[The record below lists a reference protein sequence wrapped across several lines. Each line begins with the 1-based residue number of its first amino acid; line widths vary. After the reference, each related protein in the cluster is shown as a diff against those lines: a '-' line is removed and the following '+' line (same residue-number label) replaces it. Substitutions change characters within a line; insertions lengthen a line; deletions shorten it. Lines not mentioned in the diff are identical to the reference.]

1 MARRR
6 INLGSAQLQVGARLR
21 KLSLLLALALAVS
34 GSSAV
39 AATKKPSPTPTV
51 KATAKA
57 TTKATTK
64 ATVSAKPTA
73 KSTVKTSAKP
83 SSSASTKST
92 AKPSAMSTSQS
103 TSTSTSTTTAKP
115 TVKPKPKPKPR
126 KKIKVSPSPKPKWPP
141 VGFEY
146 ESGIYAK
153 IPTSK
158 ELVGVISAKG
168 NLASQVAA
176 CSKFI
181 CGAVQVASEPGCLWW
196 EVNSK
201 VYGQNKE
208 LIGSLQTI
216 SGQSLAREV
225 KTILLISPEPLESL
239 EYVSS
244 IEVVCHQE
252 AKPEGTQ
259 SVTFTKVNK

>member
-1 MARRR
+1 M
-6 INLGSAQLQVGARLR
+6 GARLR
-21 KLSLLLALALAVS
+21 KLSILLAIAMALSA
-34 GSSAV
+34 SSAT
-39 AATKKPSPTPTV
+39 AATKTPTPTPTV
-51 KATAKA
+51 KATAK
-57 TTKATTK
+57 TTVKATAPSTIK
-64 ATVSAKPTA
+64 STAKPTA
-73 KSTVKTSAKP
+73 K
-83 SSSASTKST
+83 
-92 AKPSAMSTSQS
+92 
-103 TSTSTSTTTAKP
+103 TTAKP
-115 TVKPKPKPKPR
+115 TTTAKATAKPTSISTSTATAKATVKPKPR
-126 KKIKVSPSPKPKWPP
+126 KKIKVSPSPKPQWPP

-146 ESGIYAK
+146 ATGIYAK

-181 CGAVQVASEPGCLWW
+181 CGAVQVASEPGCVWW

-201 VYGQNKE
+201 VYAQNKD
-208 LIGSLQTI
+208 LIGELRTI
-216 SGQSLAREV
+216 TGASLAREV

-259 SVTFTKVNK
+259 AVTFTKVNG

>member
-21 KLSLLLALALAVS
+21 KLSLLLALALTVS

-39 AATKKPSPTPTV
+39 AATKKPSPTRTV
-51 KATAKA
+51 KATSKA

-73 KSTVKTSAKP
+73 KSTAKVSGKP
-83 SSSASTKST
+83 SASASTKST
-92 AKPSAMSTSQS
+92 AKPSTSS
-103 TSTSTSTTTAKP
+103 TSTSTAKP
-115 TVKPKPKPKPR
+115 TVKPKPKPKPKPR
-126 KKIKVSPSPKPKWPP
+126 KKITVSPSPKPKWPP

-208 LIGSLQTI
+208 PIGSLQTI

>member
-1 MARRR
+1 MARSR
-6 INLGSAQLQVGARLR
+6 NFLGSSKLQVGARLSN
-21 KLSLLLALALAVS
+21 LAILLALVLTAS
-34 GSSAV
+34 GSSAI
-39 AATKKPSPTPTV
+39 AATKKPTPTPTTKV
-51 KATAKA
+51 TATAKA
-57 TTKATTK
+57 TSKPTAKAT
-64 ATVSAKPTA
+64 AKPTA
-73 KSTVKTSAKP
+73 S
-83 SSSASTKST
+83 
-92 AKPSAMSTSQS
+92 S
-103 TSTSTSTTTAKP
+103 TSTSTVKPTAKASVKP
-115 TVKPKPKPKPR
+115 KPKPKPKPR
-126 KKIKVSPSPKPKWPP
+126 KKVKVTPSPKPKWPP

-176 CSKFI
+176 CRTFI
-181 CGAVQVASEPGCLWW
+181 CGAVQVASEQGCIWW

-201 VYGQNKE
+201 VYAQNRD
-208 LIGSLQTI
+208 LIGNLRTI
-216 SGQSLAREV
+216 SGASVAREV
-225 KTILLISPEPLESL
+225 KTILLISPEPLASL

-259 SVTFTKVNK
+259 SVTFTKVSS

>member
-1 MARRR
+1 MARSRF
-6 INLGSAQLQVGARLR
+6 NLGRSKLQVGARLSN
-21 KLSLLLALALAVS
+21 LAILLALVLTIS
-34 GSSAV
+34 GSSAI
-39 AATKKPSPTPTV
+39 AATKKPTPTPTTKV
-51 KATAKA
+51 TAKA
-57 TTKATTK
+57 TTKATSIPTAKASAKPSVKTSAKPTAK
-64 ATVSAKPTA
+64 ATAKPTA
-73 KSTVKTSAKP
+73 KST
-83 SSSASTKST
+83 
-92 AKPSAMSTSQS
+92 
-103 TSTSTSTTTAKP
+103 AKP
-115 TVKPKPKPKPR
+115 TAAPTAKASVKPKPKPKPKPR
-126 KKIKVSPSPKPKWPP
+126 KKVKVTPSPKPKWPP

-176 CSKFI
+176 CRTFI
-181 CGAVQVASEPGCLWW
+181 CGAVQVASEQGCVWW

-201 VYGQNKE
+201 VYAQNRD
-208 LIGSLQTI
+208 LIGNLRTI
-216 SGQSLAREV
+216 SGASVAREL
-225 KTILLISPEPLESL
+225 KTILLISPEPLSSL

-259 SVTFTKVNK
+259 TVTFTKVGS

>member
-1 MARRR
+1 MARSR
-6 INLGSAQLQVGARLR
+6 INLGSAQFQVGARLR
-21 KLSLLLALALAVS
+21 KLSILLAIALALSA
-34 GSSAV
+34 SSAT
-39 AATKKPSPTPTV
+39 AATKKPTPTPTV
-51 KATAKA
+51 KATAK
-57 TTKATTK
+57 TTVKATAKT
-64 ATVSAKPTA
+64 TVKPTA
-73 KSTVKTSAKP
+73 KT
-83 SSSASTKST
+83 T
-92 AKPSAMSTSQS
+92 AKPTTTAKATAKP
-103 TSTSTSTTTAKP
+103 TSTSTSTTSAKP
-115 TVKPKPKPKPR
+115 TVKPKPKPKPKPR
-126 KKIKVSPSPKPKWPP
+126 KKIKVSPSPKPQWPP

-146 ESGIYAK
+146 ATGIYAK

-181 CGAVQVASEPGCLWW
+181 CGAVQVASEPGCVWW

-201 VYGQNKE
+201 VYAQNKD
-208 LIGSLQTI
+208 LIGELRTI
-216 SGQSLAREV
+216 TGASLAREV

-259 SVTFTKVNK
+259 AVTFTKVNG

>member
-1 MARRR
+1 
-6 INLGSAQLQVGARLR
+6 V
-21 KLSLLLALALAVS
+21 
-34 GSSAV
+34 
-39 AATKKPSPTPTV
+39 
-51 KATAKA
+51 
-57 TTKATTK
+57 
-64 ATVSAKPTA
+64 KPTL
-73 KSTVKTSAKP
+73 
-83 SSSASTKST
+83 
-92 AKPSAMSTSQS
+92 
-103 TSTSTSTTTAKP
+103 
-115 TVKPKPKPKPR
+115 KPKPKPKPR
-126 KKIKVSPSPKPKWPP
+126 KKITVSPSPKPKWPP

-146 ESGIYAK
+146 EAGIYAK
-153 IPTSK
+153 VPTSK

-181 CGAVQVASEPGCLWW
+181 CGAVQVASAPGCLWW

-201 VYGQNKE
+201 VYSQSRE
-208 LIGSLQTI
+208 PIGSLQTI

-259 SVTFTKVNK
+259 SMTFTKVDK

>member
-1 MARRR
+1 
-6 INLGSAQLQVGARLR
+6 LR
-21 KLSLLLALALAVS
+21 KLSIFLALTLVMS

-39 AATKKPSPTPTV
+39 AATKKPTPTPTAKV
-51 KATAKA
+51 TSKAT
-57 TTKATTK
+57 
-64 ATVSAKPTA
+64 AKPTA
-73 KSTVKTSAKP
+73 KPTAK
-83 SSSASTKST
+83 AT
-92 AKPSAMSTSQS
+92 AKPTTTSKTTAKPTT
-103 TSTSTSTTTAKP
+103 TSTSTAKP
-115 TVKPKPKPKPR
+115 TVKPKPKPKPKPR
-126 KKIKVSPSPKPKWPP
+126 KKITVSPSPKPKWPP

-146 ESGIYAK
+146 ETGIYAK
-153 IPTSK
+153 VPTSK

-181 CGAVQVASEPGCLWW
+181 CGAVQVAAEPGCVWW

-201 VYGQNKE
+201 VYGQNKK
-208 LIGSLQTI
+208 LIGNLRTI
-216 SGQSLAREV
+216 AGQSLAREI

-252 AKPEGTQ
+252 AKPENTQ
-259 SVTFTKVNK
+259 TVTFTKVN

>member
-1 MARRR
+1 MARSRF
-6 INLGSAQLQVGARLR
+6 NLGSSKLQVGARLSN
-21 KLSLLLALALAVS
+21 LAILLALVLTVS
-34 GSSAV
+34 GSSAI
-39 AATKKPSPTPTV
+39 AATKKPTPTPTTKV
-51 KATAKA
+51 TAKATAKA
-57 TTKATTK
+57 STKPTAKPSAKPTTKAT
-64 ATVSAKPTA
+64 AKPT
-73 KSTVKTSAKP
+73 
-83 SSSASTKST
+83 TKST
-92 AKPSAMSTSQS
+92 AKPTASS
-103 TSTSTSTTTAKP
+103 TSTSTVKPTAKASVKP
-115 TVKPKPKPKPR
+115 KPKPKPKPR
-126 KKIKVSPSPKPKWPP
+126 KKVKVTPSPKPKWPP

-176 CSKFI
+176 CRTFI
-181 CGAVQVASEPGCLWW
+181 CGAVQVASEQGCVWW

-201 VYGQNKE
+201 VYAQNRD
-208 LIGSLQTI
+208 LIGNLRTI
-216 SGQSLAREV
+216 SGASVAREV
-225 KTILLISPEPLESL
+225 KTILLISPEPLASL

-259 SVTFTKVNK
+259 SVTFTKVNN

>member
-1 MARRR
+1 MACHR
-6 INLGSAQLQVGARLR
+6 INLGDSQLQVGARLR
-21 KLSLLLALALAVS
+21 KLSLLLTFALAI
-34 GSSAV
+34 SSTSAI
-39 AATKKPSPTPTV
+39 AATKKPTPTPTTKV
-51 KATAKA
+51 TAKATTKATAKA
-57 TTKATTK
+57 TTKT
-64 ATVSAKPTA
+64 SAKPSASATA
-73 KSTVKTSAKP
+73 KTSAKP
-83 SSSASTKST
+83 
-92 AKPSAMSTSQS
+92 
-103 TSTSTSTTTAKP
+103 TTTATTKP
-115 TVKPKPKPKPR
+115 KPKPKPKPR
-126 KKIKVSPSPKPKWPP
+126 KKVKVSPSPKPKWPP

-146 ESGIYAK
+146 EAGIYAK

-181 CGAVQVASEPGCLWW
+181 CGAVQVAAEPGCLWW

-201 VYGQNKE
+201 VYGRNKE
-208 LIGSLQTI
+208 PIGALRTI
-216 SGQSLAREV
+216 AGQSLAREV

-252 AKPEGTQ
+252 AKPEGTE
-259 SVTFTKVNK
+259 SVTFTKVNN

>member
-1 MARRR
+1 MAHSR
-6 INLGSAQLQVGARLR
+6 IDLGGAQFQVGARLR
-21 KLSLLLALALAVS
+21 KLSILLAIAMALSA
-34 GSSAV
+34 SSAT
-39 AATKKPSPTPTV
+39 AATKKPTPTPTV
-51 KATAKA
+51 KATAK
-57 TTKATTK
+57 TTVKAT
-64 ATVSAKPTA
+64 AP
-73 KSTVKTSAKP
+73 ST
-83 SSSASTKST
+83 TKST
-92 AKPSAMSTSQS
+92 AKPTAKTTAKPTTTAKATAKP
-103 TSTSTSTTTAKP
+103 TSTSTSTATAKA
-115 TVKPKPKPKPR
+115 TVKPKPKPKPKPR
-126 KKIKVSPSPKPKWPP
+126 KKIKVSPSPKPQWPP

-146 ESGIYAK
+146 ATGIYAK

-181 CGAVQVASEPGCLWW
+181 CGAVQVASEPGCVWW

-201 VYGQNKE
+201 VYAQNKD
-208 LIGSLQTI
+208 LIGELRTI
-216 SGQSLAREV
+216 AGASLAREV
-225 KTILLISPEPLESL
+225 RTILLISPEPLESL

-259 SVTFTKVNK
+259 AVTFTKVNG

>member
-1 MARRR
+1 MARSR
-6 INLGSAQLQVGARLR
+6 IDLGNAQLQVGARLR
-21 KLSLLLALALAVS
+21 KLSLFLVIAMAVS
-34 GSSAV
+34 GSAAS
-39 AATKKPSPTPTV
+39 AATKKPTPTP
-51 KATAKA
+51 TAKA
-57 TTKATTK
+57 TSKAT
-64 ATVSAKPTA
+64 AKPTA
-73 KSTVKTSAKP
+73 KATVKPTATSK
-83 SSSASTKST
+83 
-92 AKPSAMSTSQS
+92 
-103 TSTSTSTTTAKP
+103 TTAKP
-115 TVKPKPKPKPR
+115 TTTSTSTAKPTVKPKPKPKPKPR

-146 ESGIYAK
+146 ETGIYAK
-153 IPTSK
+153 VPTSK

-181 CGAVQVASEPGCLWW
+181 CGAVQVAAEPGCVWW

-208 LIGSLQTI
+208 LIGNLRTI
-216 SGQSLAREV
+216 AGQSLAREI

-252 AKPEGTQ
+252 AKPENTQ
-259 SVTFTKVNK
+259 TVTFTKVN

>member
-1 MARRR
+1 MARSR
-6 INLGSAQLQVGARLR
+6 IDLGNAQLQVGARLR
-21 KLSLLLALALAVS
+21 KLSLFLVIAMAVS
-34 GSSAV
+34 GSAAS
-39 AATKKPSPTPTV
+39 AATKKPTPTPTAKV
-51 KATAKA
+51 TSKAT
-57 TTKATTK
+57 
-64 ATVSAKPTA
+64 AKPTA
-73 KSTVKTSAKP
+73 KATVKP
-83 SSSASTKST
+83 T
-92 AKPSAMSTSQS
+92 AKPTTTSK
-103 TSTSTSTTTAKP
+103 TTAKP
-115 TVKPKPKPKPR
+115 TTTSTTTTKPTVKPKPKPKPKPR

-146 ESGIYAK
+146 ETGIYAK
-153 IPTSK
+153 VPTSK

-181 CGAVQVASEPGCLWW
+181 CGAVQVAAEPGCVWW

-208 LIGSLQTI
+208 LIGNLRTI
-216 SGQSLAREV
+216 AGQSLAREI

-252 AKPEGTQ
+252 AKPENTQ
-259 SVTFTKVNK
+259 TVTFTKVN

>member
-1 MARRR
+1 MARRG
-6 INLGSAQLQVGARLR
+6 IDLGSAQLQVGARLR
-21 KLSLLLALALAVS
+21 KLSIFLALALVMS

-39 AATKKPSPTPTV
+39 AATKKPTPTPTV

-57 TTKATTK
+57 TAKPTVKATVQPTTKTTSKTTAKPTTTAKATTK
-64 ATVSAKPTA
+64 PTA
-73 KSTVKTSAKP
+73 TGTSA
-83 SSSASTKST
+83 
-92 AKPSAMSTSQS
+92 
-103 TSTSTSTTTAKP
+103 TTAKP
-115 TVKPKPKPKPR
+115 TVKPKPKPKPKPR
-126 KKIKVSPSPKPKWPP
+126 KKIMVSPSPKPQWPP
-141 VGFEY
+141 VDFEY
-146 ESGIYAK
+146 ASGIYAK

-158 ELVGVISAKG
+158 ELIGVISAKG

-181 CGAVQVASEPGCLWW
+181 CGAVQVASEPGCVWW

-201 VYGQNKE
+201 VYAQNKD
-208 LIGSLQTI
+208 LIGNLRTI
-216 SGQSLAREV
+216 TGASLAREV
-225 KTILLISPEPLESL
+225 KTILLISPEPIATS

-259 SVTFTKVNK
+259 SVTFTKVNG

>member
-6 INLGSAQLQVGARLR
+6 NNLGSPQLQVGARLR
-21 KLSLLLALALAVS
+21 KLSLFLAIALALS
-34 GSSAV
+34 GSAAS
-39 AATKKPSPTPTV
+39 AATKKATPKPTAKISVKPTV
-51 KATAKA
+51 KATSKV
-57 TTKATTK
+57 TT
-64 ATVSAKPTA
+64 KPTA
-73 KSTVKTSAKP
+73 KTSAKP
-83 SSSASTKST
+83 TSSTSSTSSS
-92 AKPSAMSTSQS
+92 
-103 TSTSTSTTTAKP
+103 KP
-115 TVKPKPKPKPR
+115 TVRPKPKPKPKPR

-141 VGFEY
+141 VGFDY
-146 ESGIYAK
+146 ETGIYAK

-181 CGAVQVASEPGCLWW
+181 CGAVQVAAEPGCLWW

-201 VYGQNKE
+201 VYAQNKD
-208 LIGSLQTI
+208 LIGNLRTI
-216 SGQSLAREV
+216 AGTSLAHEV

-239 EYVSS
+239 EYVSG

-252 AKPEGTQ
+252 AKPENTQ
-259 SVTFTKVNK
+259 SVTFTKVNG

>member
-1 MARRR
+1 MARRG
-6 INLGSAQLQVGARLR
+6 IDLGSAQLQVGARLR
-21 KLSLLLALALAVS
+21 KLSIFLALTLVMS

-39 AATKKPSPTPTV
+39 AATKKPTPTPTV

-57 TTKATTK
+57 TAKPTVKATVQPTTKTTSKTTAKPTTTAKATTK
-64 ATVSAKPTA
+64 PTA
-73 KSTVKTSAKP
+73 TGTSA
-83 SSSASTKST
+83 
-92 AKPSAMSTSQS
+92 
-103 TSTSTSTTTAKP
+103 TTAKP
-115 TVKPKPKPKPR
+115 TVKPKPKPKPKPR
-126 KKIKVSPSPKPKWPP
+126 KKIKVSPSPKPQWPP
-141 VGFEY
+141 VDFEY
-146 ESGIYAK
+146 ASGIYAK

-158 ELVGVISAKG
+158 ELIGVISAKG

-181 CGAVQVASEPGCLWW
+181 CGAVQVASEPGCVWW

-201 VYGQNKE
+201 VYAQNKD
-208 LIGSLQTI
+208 LIGNLRTI
-216 SGQSLAREV
+216 TGASLAREV
-225 KTILLISPEPLESL
+225 KTILLISPEPIATS

-259 SVTFTKVNK
+259 SVTFTMVNG

>member
-1 MARRR
+1 MARSR
-6 INLGSAQLQVGARLR
+6 IDLGSTQLQVGARLR
-21 KLSLLLALALAVS
+21 KLSLFLVIAMAVS

-39 AATKKPSPTPTV
+39 AATKKPTPTPTV
-51 KATAKA
+51 KAT
-57 TTKATTK
+57 TKAT
-64 ATVSAKPTA
+64 AKPT
-73 KSTVKTSAKP
+73 VKPT
-83 SSSASTKST
+83 TKST
-92 AKPSAMSTSQS
+92 AKPTATTKTTAKPTATTKTTAKP

-126 KKIKVSPSPKPKWPP
+126 KKVKVSPSPKPKWPP

-146 ESGIYAK
+146 EAGIYAK
-153 IPTSK
+153 VPTSK

-181 CGAVQVASEPGCLWW
+181 CGAVQVAAEPGCVWW

-201 VYGQNKE
+201 VYAQNKD
-208 LIGSLQTI
+208 LIGNLRTI
-216 SGQSLAREV
+216 TGQSLAREV

-259 SVTFTKVNK
+259 TVTFTKVNG

>member
-1 MARRR
+1 MARSR
-6 INLGSAQLQVGARLR
+6 IDLGSTQLQVGARLR
-21 KLSLLLALALAVS
+21 KLSLFLVIAMAVS

-39 AATKKPSPTPTV
+39 AATKKPTPTPTV
-51 KATAKA
+51 KAT
-57 TTKATTK
+57 TK
-64 ATVSAKPTA
+64 ATVKPT
-73 KSTVKTSAKP
+73 VKPT
-83 SSSASTKST
+83 TKST
-92 AKPSAMSTSQS
+92 AKPTATTKTTAKP

-146 ESGIYAK
+146 ETGIYAK
-153 IPTSK
+153 VPTSK

-181 CGAVQVASEPGCLWW
+181 CGAVQVASEQGCLWW

-201 VYGQNKE
+201 VYAQNKD
-208 LIGSLQTI
+208 LIGNLRTI
-216 SGQSLAREV
+216 TGQSLAREV
-225 KTILLISPEPLESL
+225 KDRKS
-239 EYVSS
+239 
-244 IEVVCHQE
+244 VV
-252 AKPEGTQ
+252 
-259 SVTFTKVNK
+259 